1 LIFLISFEASF
12 EQDMKQYWVILG
24 KALLPALFALVGLFI
39 VIVGLGRENPQ
50 TIWYLLSG
58 VSTLLASVLW
68 MMLVFGKLSAKQPGK
83 VALLFI
89 LPAFALS
96 FLIYKSI
103 NNALEFQAKEIAH
116 IKVVIERLTKIR
128 EAQLAYRDV
137 HEQYAPTFEELLEFI
152 KFGKYPVERRIGNA
166 DDSVAVAAG
175 LVKIDTIYFDVL
187 GYKFIETFPV
197 DSLPFVPFAKDRI
210 RFDMDAGFITSPE
223 GIDMPVFAAST
234 NYNVFL
240 KDLYEM
246 YGRLSVDSII
256 QVGSMA
262 EPITTGNWRDIK

>member
-1 LIFLISFEASF
+1 
-12 EQDMKQYWVILG
+12 MKHYWVILG
-24 KALLPALFALVGLFI
+24 KALLPTVFALVGLFI
-39 VIVGLGRENPQ
+39 LILGLSRENPQ

-58 VSTLLASVLW
+58 LSTLAFSILW
-68 MMLVFGKLSAKQPGK
+68 MLLVFGKVKTRQPGR
-83 VALLFI
+83 VSLLFI
-89 LPAFALS
+89 VPAFAMA
-96 FLIYKSI
+96 FLIYRSI
-103 NNALEFQAKEIAH
+103 NSSLEFQAKELQH

-137 HEQYAPTFEELLEFI
+137 HLHYASTFEELLDFI

-166 DDSVAVAAG
+166 DDSLAVAAG

-187 GYKFIETFPV
+187 GYKFIETFPI

-210 RFDMDAGFITSPE
+210 RFDMDAGFIISPE
-223 GIDMPVFAAST
+223 GIEMPVFAAST

-240 KDLYEM
+240 KDLYDQ
-246 YGRLSVDSII
+246 YGRLSVDSVI